1 MIGKSNAGGGGAK
14 VTIDG
19 VKVKDDLSLIS
30 SNIENFMLGGS
41 SSGWSKNFTPV
52 KLAVLNDGIYLYRS
66 YKYLYKIEDDTSGTK
81 PVIVSSGSGNDS
93 NVAVQHV
100 NIVELNNEIHVIGG
114 NDNAV
119 HIKWNGN
126 AWVTVST
133 PPYIAAG
140 QACLVVLNGEIH
152 LLGGGSYGTVNASKH
167 YKWNGNAWTEVS
179 TLPTGGLYDGCAVVL
194 NNEIYIMQTDSDFK
208 SMYKWNGSAWTKVST
223 LPYNGQG
230 SVCAEV
236 LDGKIHIMGA
246 YKTYET
252 SHYVWDGTSWEK
264 IINLPTSSNYGDT
277 VVYKGQINYVSSGAY
292 STQYTQHY
300 IVGVQ
305 TYRKK
310 S

>member
-1 MIGKSNAGGGGAK
+1 MIGRSNAGGGGAK

-19 VKVKDDLSLIS
+19 VKVKDDLNLIS

-66 YKYLYKIEDDTSGTK
+66 YRCLYKIEDGTSGTK
-81 PVIVSSGSGNDS
+81 PVLVNNDGSTSNDV
-93 NVAVQHV
+93 NVAYV

-133 PPYIAAG
+133 PPYIASG

-152 LLGGGSYGTVNASKH
+152 LLGGGSYGTGNASKH

-194 NNEIYIMQTDSDFK
+194 NNEIYIMQTDSDLK
-208 SMYKWNGSAWTKVST
+208 GMYKWNGSAWTKVST

-236 LDGKIHIMGA
+236 LDGKIHLMGA
-246 YKTYET
+246 YKSYEVA
-252 SHYVWDGTSWEK
+252 HYVWNGTSWEK
-264 IINLPTSSNYGDT
+264 ITSLPTSSNYGDT
-277 VVYKGQINYVSSGAY
+277 VVYKGQINYVSSGGY
-292 STQYTQHY
+292 STQYAQHY

-305 TYRKK
+305 TYREKP
-310 S
+310 